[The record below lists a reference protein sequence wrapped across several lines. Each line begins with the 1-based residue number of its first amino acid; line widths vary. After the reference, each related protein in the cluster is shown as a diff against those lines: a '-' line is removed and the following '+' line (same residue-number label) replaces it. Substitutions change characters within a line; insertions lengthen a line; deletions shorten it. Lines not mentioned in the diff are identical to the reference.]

1 MGKDLRMKLRV
12 PLAVICAA
20 VLLNGCDRVAQV
32 GAMLGFKPPEK
43 AAPAPIPVAVDP
55 KAPHERT
62 EPIRFDEGF
71 GAFWYK
77 DAPLNAARMW
87 RFDGGAQGFSG
98 GGLDLTGSPLQGLQ
112 LVNRLPDAQ
121 LRSPTGLAI
130 DGARFNLV
138 LVRLTRL
145 SDAPPWDGSIYWMT
159 AEHPELDAFHTKPF
173 LGDAPAVNETVILAY
188 DMANP
193 LKGGDDWTKS
203 LIDQIRLDTDDGAGS
218 RFRLR
223 EIAIVENPAPDV
235 LKAPPRPAKPAQT
248 TAPAAAPTTAKAA
261 GLR

>member
-1 MGKDLRMKLRV
+1 MTTRA
-12 PLAVICAA
+12 PLILICAA
-20 VLLNGCDRVAQV
+20 LLLSGCDRV
-32 GAMLGFKPPEK
+32 GAMFGAKPPEK
-43 AAPAPIPVAVDP
+43 AAAPAVVDP
-55 KAPHERT
+55 NPLRERAG
-62 EPIRFDEGF
+62 PVRWDEGF

-77 DAPLNAARMW
+77 DAPLSAARLW
-87 RFDGGAQGFSG
+87 RFDAGPQGFSG
-98 GGLDLTGSPLQGLQ
+98 GGLDLIAAPLQGLQ
-112 LVNRLPDAQ
+112 VVNRLPDAQ

-145 SDAPPWDGSIYWMT
+145 SDAPPWDGSLYWMT
-159 AEHPELDAFHTKPF
+159 ADHPELDAFHTKPF
-173 LGDAPAVNETVILAY
+173 LGAAPALNETVILAY
-188 DMANP
+188 DMAHP

-203 LIDQIRLDTDDGAGS
+203 LIDQIRIDTDDGAGS

-235 LKAPPRPAKPAQT
+235 LKAAPRA
-248 TAPAAAPTTAKAA
+248 APATPAAKAA

>member
-1 MGKDLRMKLRV
+1 MTARA
-12 PLAVICAA
+12 PLVLICAA
-20 VLLNGCDRVAQV
+20 LLVSGCDRVAQV
-32 GAMLGFKPPEK
+32 GAMLGFKSPEK
-43 AAPAPIPVAVDP
+43 AAPAAIPVAVDP
-55 KAPHERT
+55 NAARERT
-62 EPIRFDEGF
+62 EPVRWDEGF

-87 RFDGGAQGFSG
+87 RFDAGIQGFSG
-98 GGLDLTGSPLQGLQ
+98 GGAELVGAPLQGLQ
-112 LVNRLPDAQ
+112 VVNRLPDAQ

-130 DGARFNLV
+130 DGARFTLV

-145 SDAPPWDGSIYWMT
+145 ADAAPWDGSLYWMT
-159 AEHPELDAFHTKPF
+159 PQHPEQDAFHTKPF
-173 LGDAPAVNETVILAY
+173 LGQAPAVNETVILAY

-203 LIDQIRLDTDDGAGS
+203 LIDQIRIDTDDGAGS

-235 LKAPPRPAKPAQT
+235 LKAPPRA
-248 TAPAAAPTTAKAA
+248 APATPAAKAAPAVSPAKAA

>member
-1 MGKDLRMKLRV
+1 MKARASVALIG
-12 PLAVICAA
+12 LA
-20 VLLNGCDRVAQV
+20 LLLTGCER
-32 GAMLGFKPPEK
+32 LGFKRPEK
-43 AAPAPIPVAVDP
+43 AAPAPASAPAAVD
-55 KAPHERT
+55 ALRERN
-62 EPIRFDEGF
+62 EPVRWDEGF

-87 RFDGGAQGFSG
+87 RFDGGAQGFTAG
-98 GGLDLTGSPLQGLQ
+98 GADLTSAALQGLQ
-112 LVNRLPDAQ
+112 VVNRLPDAQ
-121 LRSPTGLAI
+121 LRSPMGLAI
-130 DGARFNLV
+130 DGARFTLV

-145 SDAPPWDGSIYWMT
+145 SDAPPWDGSLYWMT
-159 AEHPELDAFHTKPF
+159 AEHPEQDAFHTKPF
-173 LGDAPAVNETVILAY
+173 LGAAPEVNETVILAY

-218 RFRLR
+218 KFRLR

-235 LKAPPRPAKPAQT
+235 LKAAPRA
-248 TAPAAAPTTAKAA
+248 APAAPAAKAA